1 MKILN
6 EQEKRDA
13 LQQLLIDLSKS
24 QDVLKDKKNRREF
37 YLRLED
43 IYYNQDAENYRHFY
57 SDIFACLSLIDA
69 DSSLGNLDILAQN
82 MEVIKEGYVPI
93 NINEKNNEPIDIRKE
108 IIKLYDHTNLDI
120 SRINYTKRLNGETQS
135 ELANTE
141 ILINDLK
148 KRLSDADAALN
159 QATKHFNEESENLKN
174 TVHDSQKKMQN
185 EYITILGIFASIVLA
200 FTGGM
205 TFSGSVLE
213 NIHKASCYRILAI
226 VLVLGLILF
235 NLMWLLIDFLRDI
248 NGKSIRKWWISILA
262 NGFIICCLI
271 FTFILYRDHLL
282 DTNAVYQTT
291 PTQDCATQSA
301 IVTTQNIP

>member
-43 IYYNQDAENYRHFY
+43 IYYNPDAENYRHFY

-262 NGFIICCLI
+262 NGLIICCLI

-291 PTQDCATQSA
+291 PTQDCATPSA

>member
-43 IYYNQDAENYRHFY
+43 IYYNPDAENYRHFY

-69 DSSLGNLDILAQN
+69 DNSLGNLDILAQN
-82 MEVIKEGYVPI
+82 MEVIKDGYIPI
-93 NINEKNNEPIDIRKE
+93 NINEKNNEPIDISKE

-120 SRINYTKRLNGETQS
+120 SRINYTNHLNGETQS

-148 KRLSDADAALN
+148 KQLSDADVALDK
-159 QATKHFNEESENLKN
+159 ATKYLNEESEKLKS
-174 TVHDSQKKMQN
+174 TIRDSQKKMQN
-185 EYITILGIFASIVLA
+185 EYITILGIFAAIVLA

-262 NGFIICCLI
+262 NGLIICCLI

-291 PTQDCATQSA
+291 PTQDCATPSA